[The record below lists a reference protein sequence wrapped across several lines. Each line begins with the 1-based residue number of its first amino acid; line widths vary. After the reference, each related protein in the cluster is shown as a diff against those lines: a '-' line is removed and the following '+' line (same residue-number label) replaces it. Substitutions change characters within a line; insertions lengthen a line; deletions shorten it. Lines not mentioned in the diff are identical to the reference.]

1 MLQRGLNNTPPLSWR
16 FKAQNWFTS
25 FSKQVGLRMVVFYGC
40 RFSSWGTNWQE
51 LVLQRWSGEH
61 HLPQSHRWI
70 RHMQSIRN
78 QTNPKISTIIREIQR
93 RVSYFY
99 HMIYFIE
106 IQFPTFIIWYTLY
119 IYIIC
124 VFPAHPWMKNGEIPT
139 PRPRP
144 GGRHCAA
151 SPGRCFGSWAHR
163 SRASPASQ
171 GPIAKWSK
179 QMCNGFW
186 KNYERW

>member
-119 IYIIC
+119 IYNMC
-124 VFPAHPWMKNGEIPT
+124 FSS
-139 PRPRP
+139 
-144 GGRHCAA
+144 A
-151 SPGRCFGSWAHR
+151 SLDEKWWNPD
-163 SRASPASQ
+163 SPASARRTALRRLAWTMLRKLGPSLQ
-171 GPIAKWSK
+171 GFTCVARAHCEMI
-179 QMCNGFW
+179 
-186 KNYERW
+186 ETDV